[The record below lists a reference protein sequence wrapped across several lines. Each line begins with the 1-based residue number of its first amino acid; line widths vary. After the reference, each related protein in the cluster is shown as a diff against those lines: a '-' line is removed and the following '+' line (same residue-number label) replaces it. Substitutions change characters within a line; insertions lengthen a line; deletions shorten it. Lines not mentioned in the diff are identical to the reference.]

1 MGSGEVIEMEGL
13 TVFKL
18 AVRKMID
25 MLDNACKER
34 GITVDDLHKIVPHQA
49 NERIIE
55 AIRKTIH
62 CPPEKMFNHIHKY
75 GNTSSNTIPIA
86 LCELMPETAPGALVG
101 LTAFGG
107 GFTFGAAVI
116 EKV

>member
-1 MGSGEVIEMEGL
+1 MEGL

-25 MLDNACKER
+25 MLAEACETR
-34 GITVDDLHKIVPHQA
+34 GISIEQLDKIVPHQA

-55 AIRKTIH
+55 AIRKSIH
-62 CPPEKMFNHIHKY
+62 CPPEKMFNHIRKY
-75 GNTSSNTIPIA
+75 ANTSSNTIPFA
-86 LCELMPETAPGALVG
+86 LAELMPLMDKDALVG

-116 EKV
+116 EKQ